1 MHKNNLDMIYPSQ
14 LNRVVVTNM
23 FSVFLWDIWDILKTR
38 EDIIKK
44 KIFLIGA
51 LIYEIIVVIYDVPL
65 FVF

>member
-44 KIFLIGA
+44 KKFPNRRTYLRDNSSN
-51 LIYEIIVVIYDVPL
+51 L
-65 FVF
+65 